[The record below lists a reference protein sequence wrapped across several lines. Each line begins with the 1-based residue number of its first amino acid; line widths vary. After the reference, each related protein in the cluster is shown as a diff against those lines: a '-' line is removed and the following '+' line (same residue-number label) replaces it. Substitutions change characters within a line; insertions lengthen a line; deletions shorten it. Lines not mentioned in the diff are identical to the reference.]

1 MHQQYYPIRNPVLL
15 VLDGQPWMS
24 HWPPAGSA
32 IRNEEVL
39 YVSKHYEN
47 NQDVKWDASNI
58 LNIQVVN
65 TVLYSN
71 PS

>member
-47 NQDVKWDASNI
+47 NQDV
-58 LNIQVVN
+58 
-65 TVLYSN
+65 
-71 PS
+71 